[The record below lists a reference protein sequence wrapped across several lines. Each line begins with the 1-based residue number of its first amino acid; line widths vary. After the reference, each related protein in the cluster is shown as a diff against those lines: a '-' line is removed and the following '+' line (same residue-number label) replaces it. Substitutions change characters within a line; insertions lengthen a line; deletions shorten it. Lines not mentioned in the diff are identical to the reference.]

1 MKVGY
6 LNGMKTSAGALSAY
20 RRWMDT
26 VSENLANSQT
36 TRTADGGAYRRQ
48 AVSFEEIQTKQNLTT
63 TALRP
68 SGAEPVRTHG
78 AHQLP
83 APNPSQ
89 ESATVSGVNV
99 KIASDTTT
107 PMTQVYD
114 PGHPD
119 AGLDGFVE
127 YPNVNPVT
135 EMVNL
140 IMASRAYEANVA
152 ALSAEKRMAEMALSI
167 GNA

>member
-20 RRWMDT
+20 RKWMDT

-36 TRTADGGAYRRQ
+36 TRTAEGGPYKRKT
-48 AVSFEEIQTKQNLTT
+48 VSFEEVSTKQTMTT
-63 TALRP
+63 SPIGTG
-68 SGAEPVRTHG
+68 GAQLAQTDA

-83 APNPSQ
+83 AAKSGV
-89 ESATVSGVNV
+89 ESTMVSGVRAKLNV
-99 KIASDTTT
+99 DTTT
-107 PMTQVYD
+107 PTTQVYD

-119 AGLDGFVE
+119 ARVDGFVE

-152 ALSAEKRMAEMALSI
+152 ALSTEKRMAEMALSI
-167 GNA
+167 GKA